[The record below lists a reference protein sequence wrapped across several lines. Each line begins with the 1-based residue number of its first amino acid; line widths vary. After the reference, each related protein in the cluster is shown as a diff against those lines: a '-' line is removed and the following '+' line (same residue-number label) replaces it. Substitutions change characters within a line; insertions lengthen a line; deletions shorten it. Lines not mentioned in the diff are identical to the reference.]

1 MSCYDI
7 ELPIEF
13 PNEMQFLVPRPIVCK
28 FTRRIIREQV
38 MNNRND
44 ACKVTAT
51 SVGIPADCSF
61 EDVRLF
67 DHLTPQN
74 RQLPVD
80 AKKFQNRNGY
90 KFCWAKNCVVY
101 LRQTE
106 VSCRF
111 RELCG
116 TARPSFELSNLYY
129 RV

>member
-1 MSCYDI
+1 MTMT
-7 ELPIEF
+7 LPIEF
-13 PNEMQFLVPRPIVCK
+13 PNEMQFLVHVRPIVCK

-44 ACKVTAT
+44 ACKVIAT

-61 EDVRLF
+61 EDARLF

-74 RQLPVD
+74 GHFPVD

-111 RELCG
+111 RERCG

>member
-1 MSCYDI
+1 
-7 ELPIEF
+7 
-13 PNEMQFLVPRPIVCK
+13 
-28 FTRRIIREQV
+28 

-80 AKKFQNRNGY
+80 AKIFQNRNGD
-90 KFCWAKNCVVY
+90 KFCWAKNSVVY
-101 LRQTE
+101 LHQ
-106 VSCRF
+106 VFCRF

-116 TARPSFELSNLYY
+116 TARPSFKLSNLYY
-129 RV
+129 LV

>member
-1 MSCYDI
+1 
-7 ELPIEF
+7 
-13 PNEMQFLVPRPIVCK
+13 
-28 FTRRIIREQV
+28 

-61 EDVRLF
+61 EDVVRLF
-67 DHLTPQN
+67 DHLFPQN

-90 KFCWAKNCVVY
+90 RFCWAKNCVVY
-101 LRQTE
+101 LRKTE

-111 RELCG
+111 
-116 TARPSFELSNLYY
+116 
-129 RV
+129 